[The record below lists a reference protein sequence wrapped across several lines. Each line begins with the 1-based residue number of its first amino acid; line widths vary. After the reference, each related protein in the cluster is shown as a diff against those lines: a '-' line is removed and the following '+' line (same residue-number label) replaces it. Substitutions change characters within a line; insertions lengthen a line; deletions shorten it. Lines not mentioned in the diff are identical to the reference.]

1 MKNNKVMAKK
11 KKNHEFDIID
21 YVIGGMF
28 LLLAI
33 PFLAGKL
40 FGKTPSPFEHVGEI
54 KRKK

>member
-11 KKNHEFDIID
+11 KKNHEFDIIY
-21 YVIGGMF
+21 YVIGCMF

-40 FGKTPSPFEHVGEI
+40 FGKTPSPFEHDGEI